1 MEAPKQLE
9 VLIDVPNDLEYG
21 EQLCGGCNA
30 MLALP

>member
-9 VLIDVPNDLEYG
+9 VLLDVLNDLEYS
-21 EQLCGGCNA
+21 EQLCSGCNA